1 LYTGPVPL
9 QAALDSSEVSTLYGG
24 RENDTTGSSNDT
36 DTVCGGT
43 GHDRIF
49 DKSGEDKI
57 YAGDGEQDLICV
69 NRGSGEIVT
78 YDPQD
83 TFICNQSC

>member
-1 LYTGPVPL
+1 MSGGGGGDVLFGGRGADTMRGNEGN
-9 QAALDSSEVSTLYGG
+9 DKLYGG
-24 RENDTTGSSNDT
+24 P
-36 DTVCGGT
+36 

-49 DKSGEDKI
+49 DKSGEDNRI

-78 YDPQD
+78 FDRQD
-83 TFICNQSC
+83 TFIFNQSC